1 MPTGPKSTP
10 NALNEALST
19 VIKMKMEHRQFNIS
33 DLAGEADM
41 PRPTLSRILSNHKD
55 PDLGQ
60 IQRIAKALNMPVS
73 KLLDVAEKMRDGKDP
88 I

>member
-19 VIKMKMEHRQFNIS
+19 VILMKMEHRRFNRS
-33 DLAGEADM
+33 DLAREADM
-41 PRPTLSRILSNHKD
+41 PRPTLSRILSNQKD

-60 IQRIAKALNMPVS
+60 LQRIAKALRVPVS
-73 KLLDVAEKMRDGKDP
+73 KLLDVAEKMSDGKDP